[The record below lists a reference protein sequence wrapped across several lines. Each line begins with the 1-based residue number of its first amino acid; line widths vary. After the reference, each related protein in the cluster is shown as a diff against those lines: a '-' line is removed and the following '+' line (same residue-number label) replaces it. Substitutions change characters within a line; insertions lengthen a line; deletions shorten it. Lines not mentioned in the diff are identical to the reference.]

1 MSTAQAA
8 VRRCHRVVAAVLA
21 GLAVYGGAVA
31 LSLPAPAAP
40 NFAALSAGALRA
52 IPMLAEAPQPA
63 VTPLP
68 KPAAALAAAIGP
80 AVPVADSEM
89 VCLAEAVYYEAR
101 GESPEGQRAV
111 AEVVARRS
119 TDPRYPNS
127 ICGVVYQDAHR
138 RNGCQ
143 FSFAC
148 DGKKRSARRDRAAWS
163 EAVNIAAD
171 ELTGPGRLVDTS
183 RGATHFHTTKVR
195 PSWSRRFVRTVQ
207 IGNHIFYRQPGR
219 GYEAHDLR
227 NAAAS

>member
-1 MSTAQAA
+1 MRSTIGNAA
-8 VRRCHRVVAAVLA
+8 ARVQIVLLLVLA
-21 GLAVYGGAVA
+21 VGA
-31 LSLPAPAAP
+31 
-40 NFAALSAGALRA
+40 G
-52 IPMLAEAPQPA
+52 
-63 VTPLP
+63 
-68 KPAAALAAAIGP
+68 PAAAKSK
-80 AVPVADSEM
+80 VS
-89 VCLAEAVYYEAR
+89 AEAQAYADRKCLTEGLYFEA
-101 GESPEGQRAV
+101 GSEGKEGMTAV
-111 AEVVARRS
+111 AEVIFRRAA
-119 TDPRYPNS
+119 TPGYPKT
-127 ICGVVYQDAHR
+127 ICTVVYNGAPAY
-138 RNGCQ
+138 GCQ

>member
-1 MSTAQAA
+1 MSNAHAA
-8 VRRCHRVVAAVLA
+8 VRRCHRILVAVLA
-21 GLAVYGGAVA
+21 GTAVYGGALAYGLSGDAAEVA
-31 LSLPAPAAP
+31 AAAPGAANAILTLPAEPLPVVLPAP
-40 NFAALSAGALRA
+40 
-52 IPMLAEAPQPA
+52 
-63 VTPLP
+63 
-68 KPAAALAAAIGP
+68 KPAEALAAAAGP
-80 AVPVADSEM
+80 ARPVAESEKI
-89 VCLAEAVYYEAR
+89 CLAEAVYYEAR
-101 GESPEGQRAV
+101 GESADGQRAV

-138 RNGCQ
+138 RHGCQ

-148 DGKKRSARRDRAAWS
+148 DGKKRSARRDPAAWN
-163 EAVNIAAD
+163 EAVYIAGD

-183 RGATHFHTTKVR
+183 KGATHFHTLKVR

-219 GYEAHDLR
+219 GYEARDLR